1 MLSNAACMHEHRP
14 CSGRHA
20 VFASPCDNASARSQL
35 RPTQSEKIE
44 YLLTRGP
51 KSQPWTSFADYAL
64 EHVPNANYTEIEQ
77 GRATAQAAVSSDSGI
92 C

>member
-1 MLSNAACMHEHRP
+1 MHEHHP
-14 CSGRHA
+14 CPVRRA

-64 EHVPNANYTEIEQ
+64 EHVPNANYTELKQ
-77 GRATAQAAVSSDSGI
+77 GRATPQAAVSSDSGI
-92 C
+92 V

>member
-1 MLSNAACMHEHRP
+1 M
-14 CSGRHA
+14 
-20 VFASPCDNASARSQL
+20 FASPCDNASARSQL

-64 EHVPNANYTEIEQ
+64 EHAPNDRYVELKQEVRGVATEA
-77 GRATAQAAVSSDSGI
+77 GVSLDRGI
-92 C
+92 V